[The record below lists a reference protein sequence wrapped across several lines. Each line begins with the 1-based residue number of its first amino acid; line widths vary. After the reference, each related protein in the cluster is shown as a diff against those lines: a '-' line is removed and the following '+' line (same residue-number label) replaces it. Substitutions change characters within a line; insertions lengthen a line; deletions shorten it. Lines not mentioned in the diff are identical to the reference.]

1 MRNHKPYPNS
11 WERSSQGLQRSKRFI
26 RRLPLPPIQNKGDN
40 MTENKIPNITLALY
54 ELDRLMAQV
63 NANREA
69 GDEIVK

>member
-1 MRNHKPYPNS
+1 
-11 WERSSQGLQRSKRFI
+11 
-26 RRLPLPPIQNKGDN
+26 

-63 NANREA
+63 NANREV

>member
-1 MRNHKPYPNS
+1 MRNYKPYPNS
-11 WERSSQGLQRSKRFI
+11 RERSSQGYKEVSDLFAGSS
-26 RRLPLPPIQNKGDN
+26 PPIQNKGDN

-54 ELDRLMAQV
+54 ELDRLMTQV